1 MKILLATRN
10 KNKAREVARILSEY
24 RDTLG
29 EIELLTLDDVVIK
42 DDVEENGSTFEEN
55 SKIKASVPAALGY
68 IGIADDSGLCV
79 DALGGAPGIYS
90 ARYSGLGDQ
99 GNIDKLLYELRGVP
113 EKAYRAPCS

>member
-29 EIELLTLDDVVIK
+29 EIELLTLDDVGIK

-55 SKIKASVPAALGY
+55 AMIKAKAGAAEQRFAPRETEGRAERETD
-68 IGIADDSGLCV
+68 G
-79 DALGGAPGIYS
+79 AL
-90 ARYSGLGDQ
+90 RRRHR
-99 GNIDKLLYELRGVP
+99 LR
-113 EKAYRAPCS
+113 ASRR